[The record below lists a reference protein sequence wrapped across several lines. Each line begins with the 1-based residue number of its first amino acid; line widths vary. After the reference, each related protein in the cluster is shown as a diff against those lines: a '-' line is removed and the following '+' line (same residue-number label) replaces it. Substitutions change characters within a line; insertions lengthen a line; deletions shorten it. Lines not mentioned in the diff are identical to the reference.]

1 MSGLVNKGLTV
12 AEVNPEGALG
22 GPLGLV
28 RDGDIIRVDVDARRI
43 DLDVPDGVVTAR
55 RADLPAL
62 AAPTGCGWLSVYARS
77 VRPLNQGTTLGG

>member
-1 MSGLVNKGLTV
+1 VNRGLTV

-28 RDGDIIRVDVDARRI
+28 RDGDVISVDVDARTI
-43 DLDVPDGVVTAR
+43 DLDVPPDVLARR

-62 AAPTGCGWLSVYARS
+62 GAPAGCGWLSVYARS
-77 VRPLNQGTTLGG
+77 VRSLGEGATLGG